1 MVIRAARFVWGV
13 RKVVCVRW
21 CASSG
26 ILGGDFGN
34 SVYALSVWPVKR
46 GFTRGE
52 YDEATVQ

>member
-13 RKVVCVRW
+13 RKVVCVIRY
-21 CASSG
+21 SG
-26 ILGGDFGN
+26 WY

>member
-13 RKVVCVRW
+13 RKV